1 MYVGLLQIKS
11 LILIVSSRQ
20 ICIT

>member
-1 MYVGLLQIKS
+1 MYVGLFQIKS